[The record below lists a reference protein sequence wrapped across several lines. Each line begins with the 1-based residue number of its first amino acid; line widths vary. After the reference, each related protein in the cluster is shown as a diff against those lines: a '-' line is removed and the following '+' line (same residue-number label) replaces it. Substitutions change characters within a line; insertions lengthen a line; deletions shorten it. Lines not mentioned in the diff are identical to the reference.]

1 MDELDELAGR
11 RCEACRADAPLL
23 TPRELNERLPQ
34 LPQWQLIEVVGVQQ
48 LSRVYRCKDFLG
60 AMALAEKVAEI
71 AEQENHHPSLLV
83 EWGKL
88 TVRWW
93 THKING
99 LHENDLIMAARTERL
114 FVTL

>member
-114 FVTL
+114 FGSL

>member
-1 MDELDELAGR
+1 MDELATR
-11 RCEACRADAPLL
+11 KCSACRADAPPVTPAQLEELL
-23 TPRELNERLPQ
+23 AQ
-34 LPQWQLIEVVGVQQ
+34 LPQWQLIEVDGVKQ
-48 LSRVYRCKDFLG
+48 LSRVYLCHDFLG
-60 AMALAEKVAEI
+60 AMALAEKVAAL

-99 LHENDLIMAARTERL
+99 LHENDFVMAARTERL
-114 FVTL
+114 FIAL